1 MMNTHRPAVPSAA
14 ARIRAAGLLVTAL
27 AAALASGCGMLPS
40 RGDHNVAPI
49 VRPLPPPAPRTAGA
63 IFQAGQQMELFAD
76 LKARRVGDILTV
88 KLNEAINASKN
99 AVTKTTKSTAIAA
112 TGPTLFGR
120 TITTGGVPVL
130 TTSLNDAGTFDG
142 EGTSTQSNSLAGAI
156 TVTVTGVEPNGNL
169 LVQGDK
175 TLKLNQ
181 GDEYIRIA
189 GVVRPADIAAD
200 NTVTS
205 DKIADARISYSGK
218 GAVASANRMGW
229 LARFFNSPFM
239 PF

>member
-1 MMNTHRPAVPSAA
+1 MMNTQRSAPPLPAV
-14 ARIRAAGLLVTAL
+14 RLRAVGLILTAL
-27 AAALASGCGMLPS
+27 AASLTAGCGMLPS
-40 RGDHNVAPI
+40 RHEHPDAPI

-142 EGTSTQSNSLAGAI
+142 EGSSTQSNSLAGAI

-169 LVQGDK
+169 VVQGDK

-218 GAVASANRMGW
+218 GAVASSNRMGW